1 MKTVWRV
8 FSYLKRYPWMAAGTL
23 TCAILSTLMVIV
35 FPATAKW
42 IIDDVVRANRPDKL
56 LPLIL
61 LAAVAFL
68 VQHGFKALR
77 LVLNNTFEQRVIFD
91 LRSDLYSH
99 IQLLPLRWFDNRATG
114 DLMTRV
120 IEDVNS
126 VERVLIDGIEQGVVA
141 ILQVVIVISVMFYL
155 NVKLALLALV
165 PFPLLIA
172 GALTYTLTAHR
183 RYRSQRRA
191 SSNMNALLHD
201 NLAGVRQIKSF
212 VREREEHAR
221 FNRVSDQLRHAT
233 LVVMRVWAIYSPSMS
248 MFEAIGALLV
258 LGFGGHAV
266 LTGAMQIGDLVAFLM
281 LTAFLYDPVSRLHQ
295 LNQLVQAGRAAGERV
310 FEILDEQVEAGAVAG
325 IGDPGTAITDRG
337 YKARILGDIRY
348 ENVSFSYVEGLPA
361 LRCVSFHAPPGA
373 TVALVGATGAGKSTL
388 VNLLVRFYEFTSGE
402 IHIDGKPVREYEL
415 RTLREAI
422 GVVTQESFLFNGS
435 IRENLLM
442 GKPDATDA
450 ELWRAVDAANARQFI
465 ERLPDGLESV
475 VGERGVKLS
484 VGEKQRLSI
493 ARSLL
498 KDPPILI
505 LDEATASVDT
515 ATERLIQEALER
527 LMANRTSIV
536 IAHRLSTIVYAWK
549 ICAAV
554 PAKFARGL
562 ATARDRVAG
571 GNHYL
576 GKSRAR
582 AAITGLRRIPLSGR
596 RWCRCGRSRNRDG
609 LAGLQFTTVFDVVG
623 FLQFIDAYFVHFGYG
638 RQCLSARHDVR
649 VAHSGGMRR
658 RHGWSGRIRRRGRAL
673 SNHDPWP
680 DVGNFLLQL

>member
-8 FSYLKRYPWMAAGTL
+8 FAYFKRYPWMAAGTL
-23 TCAILSTLMVIV
+23 TCAIMSTLMVIV
-35 FPATAKW
+35 FPAATKW

-56 LPLIL
+56 LPLIM
-61 LAAVAFL
+61 LAAAAFL
-68 VQHGFKALR
+68 VQHGFNALR
-77 LVLNNTFEQRVIFD
+77 IVLNNTFEQRVIFD

-141 ILQVVIVISVMFYL
+141 ILQVVIVISVMLYL
-155 NVKLALLALV
+155 NFKLALFALV

-212 VREREEHAR
+212 VRDREEHAR

-281 LTAFLYDPVSRLHQ
+281 LTAFLYDPISRLHQ

-310 FEILDEQVEAGAVAG
+310 FEILDEPAEPGVVAAG
-325 IGDPGTAITDRG
+325 PDRG
-337 YKARILGDIRY
+337 GAQLVADFPREAVSFPHRRDIEPQRARIVGDICY

-361 LRCVSFHAPPGA
+361 LRHVSFHAPPGA
-373 TVALVGATGAGKSTL
+373 TIALVGATGAGKSTL
-388 VNLLVRFYEFTSGE
+388 MNLLVRFYEFTSGE
-402 IHIDGKPVREYEL
+402 IYVDGKSVREYGL

-442 GKPDATDA
+442 GKPDATEI

-493 ARSLL
+493 ARALL

-536 IAHRLSTIVYAWK
+536 IAHRLSTIVHAEQ
-549 ICAAV
+549 ILV
-554 PAKFARGL
+554 L
-562 ATARDRVAG
+562 D
-571 GNHYL
+571 H
-576 GKSRAR
+576 
-582 AAITGLRRIPLSGR
+582 
-596 RWCRCGRSRNRDG
+596 
-609 LAGLQFTTVFDVVG
+609 
-623 FLQFIDAYFVHFGYG
+623 
-638 RQCLSARHDVR
+638 
-649 VAHSGGMRR
+649 
-658 RHGWSGRIRRRGRAL
+658 GRIIERGTHDDLLAL
-673 SNHDPWP
+673 DGRYARLCRQS
-680 DVGNFLLQL
+680 LLETSPVRETESPAEIAASQTLEREEHLPV

>member
-8 FSYLKRYPWMAAGTL
+8 FAYLKRYPWMAAGTM

-35 FPATAKW
+35 FPATTKW

-56 LPLIL
+56 LPLIM
-61 LAAVAFL
+61 LAAGAFL
-68 VQHGFKALR
+68 VQHGFNALR
-77 LVLNNTFEQRVIFD
+77 ILLNNTFEQRVIFD

-155 NVKLALLALV
+155 NVKLALLVLV
-165 PFPLLIA
+165 PFPFLIA

-212 VREREEHAR
+212 VREKEEHAR

-258 LGFGGHAV
+258 LGFGSHAV
-266 LTGAMQIGDLVAFLM
+266 LTGSLQLGDLVGILM
-281 LTAFLYDPVSRLHQ
+281 LMAFLYDPISRLHQ

-310 FEILDEQVEAGAVAG
+310 FEILDEDAEPGVAPAV
-325 IGDPGTAITDRG
+325 GDPGTATVDRG
-337 YKARILGDIRY
+337 YRAPIIGDIRY
-348 ENVSFSYVEGLPA
+348 EDVSFSYLDGLSA
-361 LRCVSFHAPPGA
+361 LRHISFHALPG
-373 TVALVGATGAGKSTL
+373 TTTALVGATGAGKSTL
-388 VNLLVRFYEFTSGE
+388 VNLLVRFYEYNSGQ
-402 IHIDGKPVREYEL
+402 IYIDDRPIREYEL
-415 RTLREAI
+415 RRLREAI

-442 GKPDATDA
+442 GKPTATAA

-493 ARSLL
+493 ARALL

-515 ATERLIQEALER
+515 ATERLIQEALQR
-527 LMANRTSIV
+527 LMANRTSFV
-536 IAHRLSTIVYAWK
+536 IAHRLSTIRHAHQILV
-549 ICAAV
+549 
-554 PAKFARGL
+554 L
-562 ATARDRVAG
+562 
-571 GNHYL
+571 
-576 GKSRAR
+576 
-582 AAITGLRRIPLSGR
+582 
-596 RWCRCGRSRNRDG
+596 RDG
-609 LAGLQFTTVFDVVG
+609 QIIERGTHEALLELDGLYARLARIQNTTFIEEG
-623 FLQFIDAYFVHFGYG
+623 FQ
-638 RQCLSARHDVR
+638 
-649 VAHSGGMRR
+649 
-658 RHGWSGRIRRRGRAL
+658 RILG
-673 SNHDPWP
+673 P
-680 DVGNFLLQL
+680 

>member
-8 FSYLKRYPWMAAGTL
+8 LAYLKRYPWMAAGTL
-23 TCAILSTLMVIV
+23 SCAILTTLMVIV
-35 FPATAKW
+35 FPSVTKW
-42 IIDDVVRANRPDKL
+42 IINDVVRAQRPDKL
-56 LPLIL
+56 LPLVL

-68 VQHGFKALR
+68 LQHVFNSLR
-77 LVLNNTFEQRVIFD
+77 IILNNTFEQKVIFD

-141 ILQVVIVISVMFYL
+141 VLQIVIVLAVMFYW
-155 NVKLALLALV
+155 NAKLALLALV
-165 PFPLLIA
+165 PFPLLIG
-172 GALTYTLTAHR
+172 GALAYTLTAHR
-183 RYRSQRRA
+183 RYRLQRRA
-191 SSNMNALLHD
+191 SSAINALLHD
-201 NLAGVRQIKSF
+201 NLAGIRQIKSF

-221 FNRVSDQLRHAT
+221 FNRASDQLRRAT

-248 MFEAIGALLV
+248 MFEAIGALLI
-258 LGFGGHAV
+258 LGFGGYAA
-266 LTGAMQIGDLVAFLM
+266 LTGEMQIGDLVAFLM

-310 FEILDEQVEAGAVAG
+310 FEILDEPAEAG
-325 IGDPGTAITDRG
+325 IGAGADCRASVSDANLQVRRLTQTP
-337 YKARILGDIRY
+337 YKSAYAARTLGDIRY
-348 ENVSFSYVEGLPA
+348 DDVSFSYTEGLPA
-361 LRCVSFHAPPGA
+361 LRRVSFHAPPGA
-373 TVALVGATGAGKSTL
+373 TIALVGATGGGKSTL
-388 VNLLVRFYEFTSGE
+388 VNLLVRFYEFTSGQ
-402 IHIDGKPVREYEL
+402 IYVDGKPIRDYEL
-415 RTLREAI
+415 RALREAI

-493 ARSLL
+493 ARALL

-536 IAHRLSTIVYAWK
+536 IAHRLSTIVHADQ
-549 ICAAV
+549 ILV
-554 PAKFARGL
+554 LDHGRIIERGTHDEL
-562 ATARDRVAG
+562 VA
-571 GNHYL
+571 
-576 GKSRAR
+576 
-582 AAITGLRRIPLSGR
+582 
-596 RWCRCGRSRNRDG
+596 
-609 LAGLQFTTVFDVVG
+609 LAGKYAQLC
-623 FLQFIDAYFVHFGYG
+623 
-638 RQCLSARHDVR
+638 RQSLLETSPLRETEPR
-649 VAHSGGMRR
+649 EEIVASQTLEREE
-658 RHGWSGRIRRRGRAL
+658 
-673 SNHDPWP
+673 
-680 DVGNFLLQL
+680 QLPV

>member
-8 FSYLKRYPWMAAGTL
+8 FAYLKRYPCLAAGTL
-23 TCAILSTLMVIV
+23 TCAVLGTLTVII
-35 FPATAKW
+35 FPTVTKW
-42 IIDDVVRANRPDKL
+42 IIDDVVRANHPEKL

-68 VQHGFKALR
+68 LQHAFNALR
-77 LVLNNTFEQRVIFD
+77 IVLNNAFEQKVIFD

-141 ILQVVIVISVMFYL
+141 VLQVVIVMAVMFYL
-155 NVKLALLALV
+155 NATLALLALA

-183 RYRSQRRA
+183 RYRLQRRA
-191 SSNMNALLHD
+191 ASAMNALLHD
-201 NLAGVRQIKSF
+201 NLSGIRQIKSF
-212 VREREEHAR
+212 VREKEEHGR

-248 MFEAIGALLV
+248 MFEACGAVLV
-258 LGFGGHAV
+258 LGFGSHAV

-281 LTAFLYDPVSRLHQ
+281 LTAFLYDPISRLHQ
-295 LNQLVQAGRAAGERV
+295 LNQLMQAGRAAGERV
-310 FEILDEQVEAGAVAG
+310 FEILDEPVEVGL
-325 IGDPGTAITDRG
+325 IDR
-337 YKARILGDIRY
+337 KAPARIAGDIRY
-348 ENVSFSYVEGLPA
+348 EGVSFSYAEGLPA
-361 LRCVSFHAPPGA
+361 LDHVSFHAPPGA
-373 TVALVGATGAGKSTL
+373 TIALVGATGAGKSTL
-388 VNLLVRFYEFTSGE
+388 VNLLVRFYELNGGK
-402 IHIDGKPVREYEL
+402 IYVDGRPIREYAL
-415 RTLREAI
+415 RSLREAI

-442 GKPDATDA
+442 GKPNATDV
-450 ELWRAVDAANARQFI
+450 ELWRAADAANAREFI
-465 ERLPDGLESV
+465 ERLPAGLESV

-493 ARSLL
+493 ARALL

-527 LMANRTSIV
+527 LMFHRTSIV
-536 IAHRLSTIVYAWK
+536 IAHRLSTIVHADQ
-549 ICAAV
+549 ILV
-554 PAKFARGL
+554 LDHGEIIERG
-562 ATARDRVAG
+562 
-571 GNHYL
+571 
-576 GKSRAR
+576 
-582 AAITGLRRIPLSGR
+582 
-596 RWCRCGRSRNRDG
+596 
-609 LAGLQFTTVFDVVG
+609 
-623 FLQFIDAYFVHFGYG
+623 
-638 RQCLSARHDVR
+638 RHDELL
-649 VAHSGGMRR
+649 AFGGKYARLCEQ
-658 RHGWSGRIRRRGRAL
+658 SL
-673 SNHDPWP
+673 LETSVQP
-680 DVGNFLLQL
+680 DLETPSEIATSPPIPIPDEQLPV

>member
-8 FSYLKRYPWMAAGTL
+8 FRYLKRYPWIAAGTL

-35 FPATAKW
+35 FPAATKW
-42 IIDDVVRANRPDKL
+42 IIDDVVRANRPQTL
-56 LPLIL
+56 MPLVL
-61 LAAVAFL
+61 LAFVAFL
-68 VQHGFKALR
+68 LQHGFNTLR
-77 LVLNNTFEQRVIFD
+77 IILNNTFEQRVIFD

-141 ILQVVIVISVMFYL
+141 ILQVLIVVSVMFYL
-155 NVKLALLALV
+155 NVKLALLALG

-201 NLAGVRQIKSF
+201 NLAGVREIKSF

-258 LGFGGHAV
+258 VAFGSHAV
-266 LTGAMQIGDLVAFLM
+266 LAGTMQLGDLVAFLM
-281 LTAFLYDPVSRLHQ
+281 LTAFLYDPISRLHQ

-310 FEILDEQVEAGAVAG
+310 FEILDEPVEPGVVAASGDRGAG
-325 IGDPGTAITDRG
+325 ITDPG
-337 YKARILGDIRY
+337 YKTRILGDIRY

-361 LRCVSFHAPPGA
+361 LRNVSFHAPPGA

-388 VNLLVRFYEFTSGE
+388 VNLLVRFYEFTSGQ
-402 IHIDGKPVREYEL
+402 IYIDEKPIREYEL
-415 RTLREAI
+415 RGLREAI
-422 GVVTQESFLFNGS
+422 GVVSQESFLFNGS

-442 GKPDATDA
+442 GKPDASDA

-493 ARSLL
+493 ARALL

-527 LMANRTSIV
+527 LMFHRTSIV
-536 IAHRLSTIVYAWK
+536 IAHRLSTIVHADQ
-549 ICAAV
+549 ILV
-554 PAKFARGL
+554 L
-562 ATARDRVAG
+562 D
-571 GNHYL
+571 H
-576 GKSRAR
+576 
-582 AAITGLRRIPLSGR
+582 
-596 RWCRCGRSRNRDG
+596 
-609 LAGLQFTTVFDVVG
+609 
-623 FLQFIDAYFVHFGYG
+623 
-638 RQCLSARHDVR
+638 
-649 VAHSGGMRR
+649 
-658 RHGWSGRIRRRGRAL
+658 GRIIERGTHGELIVFGGKYARL
-673 SNHDPWP
+673 CRQS
-680 DVGNFLLQL
+680 LLEASAQPELETPAEIATLPILAPEERLPI

>member
-1 MKTVWRV
+1 METVWRV
-8 FSYLKRYPWMAAGTL
+8 FGYLKRYPWMAAGTL
-23 TCAILSTLMVIV
+23 ACAILSTLMVIV
-35 FPATAKW
+35 FPGVTKW
-42 IIDDVVRANRPDKL
+42 IIDDVVRVHRPDKL
-56 LPLIL
+56 VPLIL

-68 VQHGFKALR
+68 IQHVFNSLR
-77 LVLNNTFEQRVIFD
+77 IILNNTFEQRVIFD

-141 ILQVVIVISVMFYL
+141 VLQVLIVVMVMFYL
-155 NVKLALLALV
+155 DVKLALLALV

-172 GALTYTLTAHR
+172 GALAYTLTAHR
-183 RYRSQRRA
+183 RYRLQRRA
-191 SSNMNALLHD
+191 SSDMNALLHD

-212 VREREEHAR
+212 VREKEEHAR
-221 FNRVSDQLRHAT
+221 FNRVSDQLRHAM
-233 LVVMRVWAIYSPSMS
+233 LVVMRTWAIYSPSMS

-266 LTGAMQIGDLVAFLM
+266 LTGSMEIGDLVAILM

-310 FEILDEQVEAGAVAG
+310 FEILDEEPEPGFGVRRRVA
-325 IGDPGTAITDRG
+325 AF
-337 YKARILGDIRY
+337 KAQTCLRTPNKRIAGDIRY
-348 ENVSFSYVEGLPA
+348 EDVSFSYVDGLPA
-361 LRCVSFHAPPGA
+361 LRHVSFHAPPGA
-373 TVALVGATGAGKSTL
+373 TIALVGATGAGKSTL
-388 VNLLVRFYEFTSGE
+388 VNLLVRFYEFSSGQ
-402 IHIDGKPVREYEL
+402 IYVDGKPIRDYPL
-415 RTLREAI
+415 SPLREAI

-442 GKPDATDA
+442 GKPSATHA

-465 ERLPDGLESV
+465 ERLPDQFESI

-493 ARSLL
+493 ARALL

-536 IAHRLSTIVYAWK
+536 IAHRLSTIVHADQ
-549 ICAAV
+549 ILV
-554 PAKFARGL
+554 L
-562 ATARDRVAG
+562 D
-571 GNHYL
+571 H
-576 GKSRAR
+576 
-582 AAITGLRRIPLSGR
+582 
-596 RWCRCGRSRNRDG
+596 
-609 LAGLQFTTVFDVVG
+609 
-623 FLQFIDAYFVHFGYG
+623 
-638 RQCLSARHDVR
+638 
-649 VAHSGGMRR
+649 
-658 RHGWSGRIRRRGRAL
+658 GRIIERGTHDELVAL
-673 SNHDPWP
+673 GGKYARLCRESLLEAPPQREPEPREEIVASQMP
-680 DVGNFLLQL
+680 DAEEERLPVC

>member
-8 FSYLKRYPWMAAGTL
+8 FAYLKRYPWLAAGTL
-23 TCAILSTLMVIV
+23 ACAILGTLLVIV
-35 FPATAKW
+35 FPTVTKW

-61 LAAVAFL
+61 LATVAFL
-68 VQHGFKALR
+68 VQHLFNSLR
-77 LVLNNTFEQRVIFD
+77 IILNNTFEQKVIFD

-141 ILQVVIVISVMFYL
+141 VLQIVIVVAVMFYW
-155 NVKLALLALV
+155 NAKLALLALA

-172 GALTYTLTAHR
+172 GALAYTLTAHR
-183 RYRSQRRA
+183 RYRLQRRA
-191 SSNMNALLHD
+191 ASNINALLHD

-212 VREREEHAR
+212 AREREEHAR
-221 FNRVSDQLRHAT
+221 FNRASDQLRHAT
-233 LVVMRVWAIYSPSMS
+233 LVVMRTWAIYSPSMS

-258 LGFGGHAV
+258 LGFGSHAV
-266 LTGAMQIGDLVAFLM
+266 LTGSLQLGDLVGILM
-281 LTAFLYDPVSRLHQ
+281 LMAFLYDPISRLHQ

-310 FEILDEQVEAGAVAG
+310 FEILDEDAEPGVVAKIKSVGEPNRFPHIKRDDTREAVSF
-325 IGDPGTAITDRG
+325 P
-337 YKARILGDIRY
+337 YKPALPIIGDIRY
-348 ENVSFSYVEGLPA
+348 EDVSFSYVDGLSA
-361 LRCVSFHAPPGA
+361 LRHISFHVPAG
-373 TVALVGATGAGKSTL
+373 TTTALVGATGAGKSTL
-388 VNLLVRFYEFTSGE
+388 VNLLVRFYEFDSGQ
-402 IHIDGKPVREYEL
+402 IYVDDKSVREYDL
-415 RTLREAI
+415 RTLREAV

-442 GKPDATDA
+442 GKPTASEA

-465 ERLPDGLESV
+465 ERLPQGLESV

-493 ARSLL
+493 ARALL

-515 ATERLIQEALER
+515 ATERLIQEALEH

-536 IAHRLSTIVYAWK
+536 IAHRLSTIVGADQILVLDHGRVVERGTHEELLVLDQKYAQLCRQSLLESSPQRQAEPQEE
-549 ICAAV
+549 IV
-554 PAKFARGL
+554 
-562 ATARDRVAG
+562 TSEVAEPEEER
-571 GNHYL
+571 L
-576 GKSRAR
+576 
-582 AAITGLRRIPLSGR
+582 P
-596 RWCRCGRSRNRDG
+596 
-609 LAGLQFTTVFDVVG
+609 V
-623 FLQFIDAYFVHFGYG
+623 
-638 RQCLSARHDVR
+638 
-649 VAHSGGMRR
+649 
-658 RHGWSGRIRRRGRAL
+658 
-673 SNHDPWP
+673 
-680 DVGNFLLQL
+680 

>member
-1 MKTVWRV
+1 MNTVWRV
-8 FSYLKRYPWMAAGTL
+8 FAYLKRYPWLAAGTL
-23 TCAILSTLMVIV
+23 TCAIVGTLTVIV
-35 FPATAKW
+35 FPSVTKW
-42 IIDDVVRANRPDKL
+42 IIDNVIRTNRPDKL

-61 LAAVAFL
+61 VAIFAFL
-68 VQHGFKALR
+68 VQHVFNSLR
-77 LVLNNTFEQRVIFD
+77 IILNNTFEQKVIFD

-141 ILQVVIVISVMFYL
+141 ILQVLIVVGMMFYL
-155 NVKLALLALV
+155 NAKLALLALV
-165 PFPLLIA
+165 PVPFLA
-172 GALTYTLTAHR
+172 GGALWYTLTAHR
-183 RYRSQRRA
+183 RYRLQRRA
-191 SSNMNALLHD
+191 ASGMNALLHD

-212 VREREEHAR
+212 VREREEHVR

-248 MFEAIGALLV
+248 MFEAIGALFV
-258 LGFGGHAV
+258 IGFGSHAV
-266 LTGAMQIGDLVAFLM
+266 LTGSMQLGDLVAFLM
-281 LTAFLYDPVSRLHQ
+281 LTAFLYDPISRLHQ

-310 FEILDEQVEAGAVAG
+310 FEILDEPAEPGAAAASADSVGKAVSFPYNNGVA
-325 IGDPGTAITDRG
+325 PQRT
-337 YKARILGDIRY
+337 RILGDIRY

-361 LRCVSFHAPPGA
+361 LRHVSFHAPPGA
-373 TVALVGATGAGKSTL
+373 TIALVGATGAGKSTL

-402 IHIDGKPVREYEL
+402 IYVDGKPIREYEL

-450 ELWRAVDAANARQFI
+450 ELWRAVDAANAREFI

-493 ARSLL
+493 ARALL

-536 IAHRLSTIVYAWK
+536 IAHRLSTIVYADQ
-549 ICAAV
+549 ILV
-554 PAKFARGL
+554 L
-562 ATARDRVAG
+562 D
-571 GNHYL
+571 H
-576 GKSRAR
+576 
-582 AAITGLRRIPLSGR
+582 
-596 RWCRCGRSRNRDG
+596 
-609 LAGLQFTTVFDVVG
+609 
-623 FLQFIDAYFVHFGYG
+623 
-638 RQCLSARHDVR
+638 
-649 VAHSGGMRR
+649 
-658 RHGWSGRIRRRGRAL
+658 GRIIERGT
-673 SNHDPWP
+673 HDE
-680 DVGNFLLQL
+680 LLAQDGKYARLCRQSLLEVSPLRETDAQTEIVTSESLEREQQLPV